1 MACCTQGTCQRVL
14 YPYRASPHVHAP
26 RFFLLSVFSLSQLSQ
41 SSSEVL
47 PVMSSTLC
55 TPFWKSSFTCP
66 APSSNF
72 RELCTLNLLIA
83 PASGTS
89 LAHVC
94 KHAQSLQLGP
104 TLCDLCD
111 PGTVAHQA
119 PLFMGFSRPTYWS
132 GFPCPP
138 PGDLP
143 TQGLNSYILCLLH
156 WQAGSLP
163 LVPPEKPYQ
172 HIVDLK
178 KKKKLLNTCLESIP
192 QSLPAQR
199 DIRSTQFTNTL
210 EITALY
216 Y

>member
-1 MACCTQGTCQRVL
+1 MRRTTGQKLIKCWWLFSFALDQRNKLWWHVVL
-14 YPYRASPHVHAP
+14 RAPASVSYILIGPLHTFTHHGSSYSASSPCPNSPSQALKCYLWCPQHFALPFGRAVSLVQ
-26 RFFLLSVFSLSQLSQ
+26 LLHQ
-41 SSSEVL
+41 
-47 PVMSSTLC
+47 T
-55 TPFWKSSFTCP
+55 
-66 APSSNF
+66 

-119 PLFMGFSRPTYWS
+119 PLFMGFSRHTYWS

-143 TQGLNSYILCLLH
+143 TQGLNSYLLCLLH

-163 LVPPEKPYQ
+163 LVPPEKP
-172 HIVDLK
+172 
-178 KKKKLLNTCLESIP
+178 S
-192 QSLPAQR
+192 
-199 DIRSTQFTNTL
+199 
-210 EITALY
+210 
-216 Y
+216 